1 MNFFRSGLRFLSH
14 LVFLA
19 FVMSGCNAS
28 DEGNVGSKQEEAR
41 PAPAV
46 SESKADTVEIK
57 AMKFVPDVVHVSPGT
72 TIVFINNDMVAH
84 DVTEET
90 SKAWSS
96 NLLHPGKSWSIV
108 ADKSADYY
116 CSIHVVMKGKITVA
130 R

>member
-1 MNFFRSGLRFLSH
+1 MNAFPAKLNFLSY
-14 LVFLA
+14 LLLLA
-19 FVMSGCNAS
+19 FVISSCNAS
-28 DEGNVGSKQEEAR
+28 EEKTASSTQKETR
-41 PAPAV
+41 LEPAA
-46 SESKADTVEIK
+46 SEVKADTVEIK

-116 CSIHVVMKGKITVA
+116 CSIHVVMKGKIIVA